1 MIRERS
7 NSPTGKKAS
16 DYDEKKSDQNEIFK
30 ENLQGYPLKSL
41 LGLVTVISICFGI
54 LYVTVDYFQRTE
66 NFKFKLPQDINDLRM
81 MKEQLSHLL
90 ETNSS
95 LVLLFFSTLYILK
108 QTFSIPGSALLNL
121 LAGDLF
127 GFSVAFPLVCLLT
140 TMGASC
146 CYWLSYTV
154 GKSAIRRLFS
164 EKIKTLGKK
173 VSSNRSNLFYYLL
186 FIRMVPFTPN
196 WLLNIAAPIL
206 DIPFHLFFFSVLVGL
221 MPYNFVTVQAGS
233 LLAELTSLNDVFD
246 FATMLKLVLVALV
259 ALFPAILKRKYQSPH
274 VKLNNGV

>member
-108 QTFSIPGSALLNL
+108 TNF
-121 LAGDLF
+121 
-127 GFSVAFPLVCLLT
+127 
-140 TMGASC
+140 
-146 CYWLSYTV
+146 
-154 GKSAIRRLFS
+154 
-164 EKIKTLGKK
+164 
-173 VSSNRSNLFYYLL
+173 FYSR
-186 FIRMVPFTPN
+186 FCTP
-196 WLLNIAAPIL
+196 
-206 DIPFHLFFFSVLVGL
+206 
-221 MPYNFVTVQAGS
+221 
-233 LLAELTSLNDVFD
+233 
-246 FATMLKLVLVALV
+246 
-259 ALFPAILKRKYQSPH
+259 
-274 VKLNNGV
+274 